1 MSEDRSISREEL
13 FRMVWSRPI
22 SHLQNELG
30 VSNVSIAKACRRSK
44 IPVPGSGYW
53 QKTVES
59 RLPAPPLPMD
69 PDLPAVVIF
78 ASRPSRILGGSAA
91 DAQALLE
98 PEIVVSEALRAPHPL
113 LKWMPLQRHPWRAAG
128 TRLNLIASKESMHRA
143 SRIMDALIKATERE
157 GWSWRGDVGEPT
169 VVTVDGVGMKIM
181 VRERRVAKKIKN
193 VEGSWTEYR
202 RDLEWTGDIYI
213 SIEDWHARGTQ
224 KKWQD
229 TSSSRLESMLR
240 RVVVGI
246 RELAYV
252 LKVAR
257 EKREAENQILKLAWK
272 KREAMERAQ
281 QEIHLKQEALV
292 EIADTWKQAD
302 SLRRFLKSASDRI
315 ERLPDHKRAPAADWL
330 RRALAHADAIDPLN
344 GDWSWVSDEYIVG
357 FPESVYE

>member
-1 MSEDRSISREEL
+1 
-13 FRMVWSRPI
+13 MVWSKPI

-30 VSNVSIAKACRRSK
+30 VSNVSIAKACRRAK

-169 VVTVDGVGMKIM
+169 VVTVDGVEMKI
-181 VRERRVAKKIKN
+181 
-193 VEGSWTEYR
+193 GS
-202 RDLEWTGDIYI
+202 
-213 SIEDWHARGTQ
+213 S
-224 KKWQD
+224 
-229 TSSSRLESMLR
+229 
-240 RVVVGI
+240 
-246 RELAYV
+246 
-252 LKVAR
+252 
-257 EKREAENQILKLAWK
+257 
-272 KREAMERAQ
+272 
-281 QEIHLKQEALV
+281 
-292 EIADTWKQAD
+292 
-302 SLRRFLKSASDRI
+302 
-315 ERLPDHKRAPAADWL
+315 
-330 RRALAHADAIDPLN
+330 
-344 GDWSWVSDEYIVG
+344 
-357 FPESVYE
+357 